1 MVVDTGYLIFD
12 TPAADLV
19 APVRSDRDALIAALP
34 PGAAAA
40 LAVDAARRV
49 LQPATSAQDSAPSD
63 RAASHIADVSRKA
76 FAGQL
81 QDSQFDN
88 GAR

>member
-1 MVVDTGYLIFD
+1 MIVDTGYLMIFD
-12 TPAADLV
+12 TPTADLV
-19 APVRSDRDALIAALP
+19 APGPDLSGLSPAAQ
-34 PGAAAA
+34 AA
-40 LAVDAARRV
+40 LAVDAALRSIKPIADV
-49 LQPATSAQDSAPSD
+49 ADSAPHVD
-63 RAASHIADVSRKA
+63 KAAAHIADVSRKA